1 MLNGFGTAAY
11 SVCDKMPWYNEDAQS
26 QWDLEGAKKLL
37 DDNGWKTGSDG
48 IREKDGV
55 RAELNIL
62 YSAGDS
68 VRQALAAETAN
79 QLEALGIETSIEG
92 VGWDPPTTGPRWN
105 RSYGAGAR
113 TRPWS
118 STTSTIARRARST
131 PSILPTET
139 TRWTQYMDQALAS
152 QLIWMSPM
160 SCGRWPSGMEPA

>member
-1 MLNGFGTAAY
+1 MGFG
-11 SVCDKMPWYNEDAQS
+11 
-26 QWDLEGAKKLL
+26 EGAKKLL

-92 VGWDPPTTGPRWN
+92 VGWDTAYDRAQIGTAHMGLGRA
-105 RSYGAGAR
+105 YAHGA
-113 TRPWS
+113 
-118 STTSTIARRARST
+118 
-131 PSILPTET
+131 L
-139 TRWTQYMDQALAS
+139 
-152 QLIWMSPM
+152 
-160 SCGRWPSGMEPA
+160 